1 MKDLSEKYEPSNLTS
16 LAPYL
21 YACHMKE
28 SKIFKVNEQYIFKVV
43 VDFASSFPN
52 SERLPAF
59 NGRAHAVT

>member
-1 MKDLSEKYEPSNLTS
+1 
-16 LAPYL
+16 
-21 YACHMKE
+21 MKE